1 MMSSTNKLSEP
12 QSRPYM
18 GQVDNLPTDS
28 QPDPTELLD
37 IGPSKTTVVYE
48 KTY

>member
-18 GQVDNLPTDS
+18 DQVDNLHTDS
-28 QPDPTELLD
+28 QLDQTETFNVSLPT
-37 IGPSKTTVVYE
+37 STVHRFIYS
-48 KTY
+48 

>member
-1 MMSSTNKLSEP
+1 MMSSTNKLSKP
-12 QSRPYM
+12 LSKFYT
-18 GQVDNLPTDS
+18 GQVKNLPTGS